1 MRITVGSGSDKLS
14 FEYSEGSV
22 SVDTALRSVGEVR
35 PAVFARW
42 CNKEGELRS
51 SLGVFVNSEH
61 VRYRQGLQTEL
72 SDGDEVYVIPL
83 VTGG

>member
-1 MRITVGSGSDKLS
+1 MRITVGYGSERLP
-14 FEYSEGSV
+14 FEYPEGSV
-22 SVDTALRSVGEVR
+22 PVDRALRSVGEVQ
-35 PAVFARW
+35 PDVFARW
-42 CNKEGELRS
+42 CNKEGDLRS